1 MHDLQSRDQR
11 ERNNSLLAALGG
23 PRFRIESGMTP
34 ASPSLYLERPGPVQR
49 FWGLFHQA
57 SIAAYEDN
65 CFGVAK
71 GAAYS
76 SLLAFFPVLASLAA
90 ILASVNAGAVARV
103 LSRLLF
109 QIIPP
114 GTEELVRVQFTARN
128 ERSGWLILS
137 ATLLSVWAASGA
149 MMTLME
155 GFQAAYRLPSGRSFL
170 KQRGVAILLVFIGA
184 LPAVG
189 SSGLIVFGGRIEQW
203 MLATLGLGPEAD
215 LRVSV
220 VLAFGLLRYVVALG
234 ATVLV
239 TGLLYYTGP
248 NRPMKFRSVWPGA
261 ILATVL
267 WSLATTVFA
276 LYVRHIANYSV
287 LYGSIGAVI
296 ALLVW
301 MYLLAVISLLGC
313 EYNAVRER
321 LLED

>member
-1 MHDLQSRDQR
+1 
-11 ERNNSLLAALGG
+11 
-23 PRFRIESGMTP
+23 MTP

-49 FWGLFHQA
+49 FWGLFRQA
-57 SIAAYEDN
+57 GIAAYEDN
-65 CFGVAK
+65 CFGIAK

-76 SLLAFFPVLASLAA
+76 SLLSFFPVLASLAA
-90 ILASVNAGAVARV
+90 ILASVNANAVARV
-103 LSRLLF
+103 FSRLLV
-109 QIIPP
+109 QVIPP
-114 GTEELVRVQFTARN
+114 GTEDLVRSQFTARSQ
-128 ERSGWLILS
+128 RSGWLILS
-137 ATLLSVWAASGA
+137 ATLLSIWAASGA

-155 GFQAAYRLPSGRSFL
+155 GFQAAYRLPSGRPFL
-170 KQRGVAILLVFIGA
+170 TQRAVAILLVFIGA
-184 LPAVG
+184 VPAIG
-189 SSGLIVFGGRIEQW
+189 SSMLIVFGARIEQW
-203 MLATLGLGPEAD
+203 MLATLGLAPAED

-239 TGLLYYTGP
+239 TGLMYYVGP
-248 NRPMKFRSVWPGA
+248 NQPMKFRSVWPGA

-267 WSLATTVFA
+267 WLLATTVFA
-276 LYVRHIANYSV
+276 LYVRHIANYNV

-321 LLED
+321 LLD

>member
-1 MHDLQSRDQR
+1 
-11 ERNNSLLAALGG
+11 
-23 PRFRIESGMTP
+23 MTP

-49 FWGLFHQA
+49 FWGIFHQA
-57 SIAAYEDN
+57 SIATYEDN
-65 CFGVAK
+65 CFGIAK

-76 SLLAFFPVLASLAA
+76 SLLAFFPVLASLGA

-103 LSRLLF
+103 FSRLLF

-114 GTEELVRVQFTARN
+114 GTEELVRNQFTARN

-137 ATLLSVWAASGA
+137 ATLLSTWAASGA

-155 GFQAAYRLPSGRSFL
+155 GFQAAYRLPSGRPFL

-184 LPAVG
+184 VPAVG
-189 SSGLIVFGGRIEQW
+189 SSVLIVFGARIEQW
-203 MLATLGLGPEAD
+203 MLATLGLAPEED

-239 TGLLYYTGP
+239 TGLMYYVGP
-248 NRPMKFRSVWPGA
+248 NQPMKFRSVWPGA

-267 WSLATTVFA
+267 WLLATSVFA

-301 MYLLAVISLLGC
+301 MYLLAVISLFGC

>member
-1 MHDLQSRDQR
+1 
-11 ERNNSLLAALGG
+11 
-23 PRFRIESGMTP
+23 MTQP
-34 ASPSLYLERPGPVQR
+34 SPSLYLERPGPVQR
-49 FWGLFHQA
+49 FLGLLRQA
-57 SIAAYEDN
+57 GIAAFEDN
-65 CFGVAK
+65 CFGIAK

-90 ILASVNAGAVARV
+90 ILASVNANATERV
-103 LSRLLF
+103 FSRLLF
-109 QIIPP
+109 QVIPP
-114 GTEELVRVQFTARN
+114 GTEDLVRAQLNARN
-128 ERSGWLILS
+128 QRSGWLILS
-137 ATLLSVWAASGA
+137 ATLLSTWAASGA

-170 KQRGVAILLVFIGA
+170 KQRGVAILLVFIAA

-189 SSGLIVFGGRIEQW
+189 SSALIVFGARFEQW
-203 MLATLGLGPEAD
+203 MLATMGLGPEED

-234 ATVLV
+234 ATVMV
-239 TGLLYYTGP
+239 TGLMYYTGP

-261 ILATVL
+261 MLATVL
-267 WSLATTVFA
+267 WLLATTIFA
-276 LYVRHIANYSV
+276 LYVRHIANYNV

-321 LLED
+321 LLD

>member
-1 MHDLQSRDQR
+1 M
-11 ERNNSLLAALGG
+11 
-23 PRFRIESGMTP
+23 IP
-34 ASPSLYLERPGPVQR
+34 ASPSLYIERPGPVQR
-49 FWGLFHQA
+49 FFGLFRQA

-65 CFGVAK
+65 CFGIAK

-76 SLLAFFPVLASLAA
+76 SLLAFFPVLASVAA

-103 LSRLLF
+103 FTRLLI
-109 QIIPP
+109 QVIPP
-114 GTEELVRVQFTARN
+114 GTEDLVRSQFTARN

-137 ATLLSVWAASGA
+137 ATLLSTWAASGA

-155 GFQAAYRLPSGRSFL
+155 GFQAAYRLPSGRPFV
-170 KQRGVAILLVFIGA
+170 KQRGVAILLVFIAA
-184 LPAVG
+184 LPAIG
-189 SSGLIVFGGRIEQW
+189 SSGLIVFGARFEQW
-203 MLATLGLGPEAD
+203 MIATLGLAPEED

-239 TGLLYYTGP
+239 TGLMYYTGP

-267 WSLATTVFA
+267 WLLATTLFA
-276 LYVRHIANYSV
+276 LYVRHIANYNV

-296 ALLVW
+296 ALVVW
-301 MYLLAVISLLGC
+301 MYLLAVGSLLGC

-321 LLED
+321 LLD

>member
-1 MHDLQSRDQR
+1 
-11 ERNNSLLAALGG
+11 
-23 PRFRIESGMTP
+23 MTP

-65 CFGVAK
+65 CFGIAK

-76 SLLAFFPVLASLAA
+76 SLLAFFPVLASLGA

-103 LSRLLF
+103 FSRLLF

-114 GTEELVRVQFTARN
+114 GTEELVRNQFTARN

-137 ATLLSVWAASGA
+137 ATLLSTWAASGA

-155 GFQAAYRLPSGRSFL
+155 GFQAAYRLPSGRPFL

-189 SSGLIVFGGRIEQW
+189 SSALIVFGARFEQW
-203 MLATLGLGPEAD
+203 MLATLGLAPEED

-239 TGLLYYTGP
+239 TGLLYYVGP
-248 NRPMKFRSVWPGA
+248 NQQMKFRSVWPGA

-267 WSLATTVFA
+267 WLLATTVFA

-301 MYLLAVISLLGC
+301 MYLLAVITLFGC

>member
-1 MHDLQSRDQR
+1 
-11 ERNNSLLAALGG
+11 
-23 PRFRIESGMTP
+23 MTP

-65 CFGVAK
+65 CFGIAK

-76 SLLAFFPVLASLAA
+76 SLLAFFPVLASVAA

-103 LSRLLF
+103 FSRLLY

-114 GTEELVRVQFTARN
+114 GTEELVRYQFTAGN
-128 ERSGWLILS
+128 QRSGWLILS
-137 ATLLSVWAASGA
+137 ATLLSTWAASGA

-170 KQRGVAILLVFIGA
+170 KQRAVAILLVFIGA
-184 LPAVG
+184 VPAVG
-189 SSGLIVFGGRIEQW
+189 SSVLIVFGARIEQW
-203 MLATLGLGPEAD
+203 MLATMGLAPEED

-239 TGLLYYTGP
+239 TGLMYYTGP
-248 NRPMKFRSVWPGA
+248 NQPMKFRSVWPGA

-267 WSLATTVFA
+267 WLLATSLFA

>member
-1 MHDLQSRDQR
+1 
-11 ERNNSLLAALGG
+11 
-23 PRFRIESGMTP
+23 MTP

-57 SIAAYEDN
+57 SIATYEDN
-65 CFGVAK
+65 CFGIAK

-103 LSRLLF
+103 FSRLLF

-114 GTEELVRVQFTARN
+114 GTEELVRSQFTARI

-137 ATLLSVWAASGA
+137 ATLLSTWAASGT

-155 GFQAAYRLPSGRSFL
+155 GFQAAYRLPSGRPFL

-189 SSGLIVFGGRIEQW
+189 SSVLIVFGARIEQW
-203 MLATLGLGPEAD
+203 MLATLGLAPEED

-220 VLAFGLLRYVVALG
+220 VLASGMLGYVVALA

-239 TGLLYYTGP
+239 TGLMYYVGP
-248 NRPMKFRSVWPGA
+248 NQPMKFRSVWPGA

-267 WSLATTVFA
+267 WLLATTVFA

-301 MYLLAVISLLGC
+301 MYLLAVISLFGC